1 MNVTM
6 MSRTAV
12 MAALLGL
19 PPVLAAQQPP
29 APAGGA
35 KPDQVAALK
44 QSLAEGTKKL
54 AQYEW
59 VETTVISM
67 KGEEKSRRQNRC
79 YYGADGKV
87 QKVAMGGEPKPEASG
102 GGGGGRGRKK
112 GGGAVKGAIV
122 ENKKEDIQDYMEQ
135 AAALIDSYVPP
146 QPDKVQ
152 AVKEGGRVAA
162 KPQAGGSVRIEM
174 TQDPEAG
181 RRAVHRPRS
190 RRQPAAGP
198 QCQQLRRD
206 ARRTS
211 DPRRADGDLARRRA
225 VRRQDDAR
233 CQGEEHPGGDHELR
247 AQAAGE
253 VTPQPG
259 PETRGPRRPMQV
271 KRRGIAMKPR
281 PVRSPAAARVVTIHA
296 RPRTAPARPALG
308 LVRRA
313 DGAEKRHSVRRDD
326 RTVGDGPTPAA
337 ASPQSARAL

>member
-29 APAGGA
+29 TPAGGA

-67 KGEEKSRRQNRC
+67 KGEEKSRKQNRC
-79 YYGADGKV
+79 YSGADGKV

-135 AAALIDSYVPP
+135 AAALIHSYVPP

-152 AVKEGGRVAA
+152 AVKEGGRVAV

-174 TQDPEAG
+174 TQYLKPGD
-181 RRAVHRPRS
+181 VLS
-190 RRQPAAGP
+190 IDLDPAANR
-198 QCQQLRRD
+198 L
-206 ARRTS
+206 
-211 DPRRADGDLARRRA
+211 
-225 VRRQDDAR
+225 
-233 CQGEEHPGGDHELR
+233 
-247 AQAAGE
+247 
-253 VTPQPG
+253 
-259 PETRGPRRPMQV
+259 
-271 KRRGIAMKPR
+271 
-281 PVRSPAAARVVTIHA
+281 
-296 RPRTAPARPALG
+296 LG
-308 LVRRA
+308 LNVSSYVETPDEPVTLA
-313 DGAEKRHSVRRDD
+313 VQMVTLPDGALYAGKTTLDAKAKNIQVVITNSGHK
-326 RTVGDGPTPAA
+326 PLAK
-337 ASPQSARAL
+337 